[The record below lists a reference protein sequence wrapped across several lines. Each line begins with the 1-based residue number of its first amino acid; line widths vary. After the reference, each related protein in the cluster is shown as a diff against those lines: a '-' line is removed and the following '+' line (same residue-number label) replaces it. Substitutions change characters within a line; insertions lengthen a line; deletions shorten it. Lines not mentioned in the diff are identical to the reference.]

1 MGSEVEEPSLKI
13 LASFGVKADAHES
26 TEAKRT
32 HHCGSAGA
40 LDSVRT
46 HYTEGMRFNVTHP
59 LRTSRL
65 FALLGGCLAV
75 AEASGCSAEP
85 PTLPPTDAVGGSGG
99 TAQPGA
105 GTGGSA
111 GQASGGTPA
120 ATTGGTGGSGGA
132 VATGGAGGSG
142 GSSAGAGA
150 IGGAAG
156 SSGGSGGAGP
166 AGAGGT
172 AGVMTSGGSAGRASG
187 GRGGQGGGNAGTSA
201 AAGSGAGGSSGAS
214 TGMAVPSEGCGKGAR
229 PSGGKVEVANTSLY
243 LFPAD
248 YDGTKP
254 YPLLIALHACGNPN
268 TEFVSLT
275 NGTAFETG
283 YVRIFPNTPDSGQCW
298 SNYSGD
304 MSRIGAQY
312 DEVMSKY
319 CIDKSRVFA
328 IAHSSGAQMLV
339 NILSHKTDA
348 QHLNLKGI
356 SPVAADPYNV
366 AVPMP
371 VLYIDGQMDNQR
383 SADSAKNTVAKF
395 RASNSCMDTSKPYTA
410 VMQCNSTESGHP
422 AVNPGCNIYDGC
434 SVPTIWCAHNDPS
447 YSGTQHGVPCFAM
460 KAMVDFFAGL

>member
-1 MGSEVEEPSLKI
+1 MPS
-13 LASFGVKADAHES
+13 A
-26 TEAKRT
+26 
-32 HHCGSAGA
+32 
-40 LDSVRT
+40 
-46 HYTEGMRFNVTHP
+46 
-59 LRTSRL
+59 
-65 FALLGGCLAV
+65 
-75 AEASGCSAEP
+75 
-85 PTLPPTDAVGGSGG
+85 
-99 TAQPGA
+99 
-105 GTGGSA
+105 
-111 GQASGGTPA
+111 
-120 ATTGGTGGSGGA
+120 
-132 VATGGAGGSG
+132 
-142 GSSAGAGA
+142 
-150 IGGAAG
+150 
-156 SSGGSGGAGP
+156 
-166 AGAGGT
+166 
-172 AGVMTSGGSAGRASG
+172 
-187 GRGGQGGGNAGTSA
+187 
-201 AAGSGAGGSSGAS
+201 
-214 TGMAVPSEGCGKGAR
+214 GCGKSGK
-229 PSGGKVEVANTSLY
+229 PSGGKVEVANNSLY

-304 MSRIGAQY
+304 ISRINTQY

-319 CIDKSRVFA
+319 CIDQSRVFA

-348 QHLNLKGI
+348 DHLKLKGI

-371 VLYIDGQMDNQR
+371 VLYIDGIMDNQR

-410 VMQCNSTESGHP
+410 IMTCNSTESGHP

-460 KAMVDFFAGL
+460 KAMADFFAGL